1 MAALDDIKTVLGISD
16 ISKDALLSVYIRKGV
31 TLVTAYMNAPAVPIT
46 VPPTLPVDV
55 AIVYAD
61 AITEYA
67 TLCYRKRG
75 QEGVKQFSQ
84 GSRSGTYEDSL
95 QGSVKDLLPSPF
107 IRMAR
112 VTRDPYAM

>member
-1 MAALDDIKTVLGISD
+1 MLLDDIKTVLNITD
-16 ISKDALLSVYIRKGV
+16 TSKDTLLAVYIRKGT
-31 TLVTAYMNAPAVPIT
+31 TLITNYMNAPLVPVTDPI
-46 VPPTLPVDV
+46 TLPVDV
-55 AIVYAD
+55 ATVYAD
-61 AITEYA
+61 ALLEYA

-107 IRMAR
+107 IRMIG
-112 VTRDPYAM
+112 VNYVM